1 MDTLIF
7 DFDLPFEEAIA
18 WSENRVSVLPADYYG
33 VFQAAARARAFTVS
47 GLTAINQIQ
56 DALDG
61 LTKVLKDGV
70 TFDEWR
76 KTIVQDPQMLALG
89 KARLETIFRTNIQ
102 TNYSIGRTQQQ
113 RENVANRPFLMYDAI
128 NDARTRPNHMAL
140 DNFIAPA
147 GDPIWRKITPPNGF
161 NCRCA
166 IISLTEAQ
174 ARKRGWKGFA
184 EYRADSEPDKG
195 WDYNPAD
202 SQDDRLDKI
211 MADRLAKANPTVA
224 QAAQNSSVDQTK
236 TDESR
241 AKKVTLLGVVR
252 STLPIEQYEEP
263 LSKLH
268 PRLVQLVNKTPAP
281 KIITTNNNQ
290 GAYKPL
296 TVELVAN
303 PLDRNG
309 NTMRHEYGHYIDAV
323 ITKYEYLSASETD
336 VAFKAAF
343 EADRKNLGLHKSS
356 NVVSAVNEFLQK
368 HFTESI
374 GKYGIK
380 KYTALENGFDE
391 ISDIYDAMMKGAIF
405 NNDGPGHGPV
415 YYKNWD
421 AKASE
426 TFANLFALRG
436 EKAWSYVEEKFPNL
450 AKRFDELIYEA
461 LNG

>member
-33 VFQAAARARAFTVS
+33 VLQEQARARAFTVS

-147 GDPIWRKITPPNGF
+147 TDPIWRKITPPNGF

-166 IISLTEAQ
+166 VISLTEAQ
-174 ARKRGWKGFA
+174 ARKRGWKGFT
-184 EYRADSEPDKG
+184 EYRANSEPDKG

-211 MADRLAKANPTVA
+211 MADRLAKA
-224 QAAQNSSVDQTK
+224 
-236 TDESR
+236 
-241 AKKVTLLGVVR
+241 
-252 STLPIEQYEEP
+252 
-263 LSKLH
+263 H
-268 PRLVQLVNKTPAP
+268 PAVSEKMRL
-281 KIITTNNNQ
+281 
-290 GAYKPL
+290 
-296 TVELVAN
+296 
-303 PLDRNG
+303 
-309 NTMRHEYGHYIDAV
+309 
-323 ITKYEYLSASETD
+323 
-336 VAFKAAF
+336 
-343 EADRKNLGLHKSS
+343 RK
-356 NVVSAVNEFLQK
+356 
-368 HFTESI
+368 
-374 GKYGIK
+374 
-380 KYTALENGFDE
+380 
-391 ISDIYDAMMKGAIF
+391 
-405 NNDGPGHGPV
+405 
-415 YYKNWD
+415 
-421 AKASE
+421 
-426 TFANLFALRG
+426 
-436 EKAWSYVEEKFPNL
+436 
-450 AKRFDELIYEA
+450 
-461 LNG
+461 